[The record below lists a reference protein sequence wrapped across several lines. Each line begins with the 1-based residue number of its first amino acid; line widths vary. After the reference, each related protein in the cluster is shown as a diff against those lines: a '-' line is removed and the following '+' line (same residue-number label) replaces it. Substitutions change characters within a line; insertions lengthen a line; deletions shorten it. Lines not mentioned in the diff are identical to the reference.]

1 MPDID
6 KIDLN
11 HIQSLIESGSAEL
24 TVEEQLYLDRL
35 EIIRGLYTKYKSKSF
50 IVNHLVTSQRI
61 TREYAVRLYV
71 DSLNYFYANNEVTK
85 DAWRAIYAE
94 KMENLAMVAWETN
107 DLETYRRAIMSAA
120 ELRGLHKDEPPRL
133 PDELLDR
140 RIIIYSTDPTKLGI
154 PKISK
159 KELAEFID
167 NLDITETEK
176 DIQRR
181 DAGFV
186 DVEFEE
192 V

>member
-1 MPDID
+1 
-6 KIDLN
+6 
-11 HIQSLIESGSAEL
+11 
-24 TVEEQLYLDRL
+24 
-35 EIIRGLYTKYKSKSF
+35 
-50 IVNHLVTSQRI
+50 
-61 TREYAVRLYV
+61 
-71 DSLNYFYANNEVTK
+71 
-85 DAWRAIYAE
+85 
-94 KMENLAMVAWETN
+94 MVAWETN